1 MAGVE
6 GRPSFD
12 HVVSVTFENRS
23 FDNLLG
29 RLHQPDEM
37 ASFEGVT
44 LPPWLS
50 RSITTVSSTRIVDI
64 F

>member
-1 MAGVE
+1 MAGV
-6 GRPSFD
+6 GGGPRFD

-50 RSITTVSSTRIVDI
+50 RSIATVSSTRIVDM

>member
-29 RLHQPDEM
+29 RLRQPDEM

-50 RSITTVSSTRIVDI
+50 RSITTASSTRIVDI